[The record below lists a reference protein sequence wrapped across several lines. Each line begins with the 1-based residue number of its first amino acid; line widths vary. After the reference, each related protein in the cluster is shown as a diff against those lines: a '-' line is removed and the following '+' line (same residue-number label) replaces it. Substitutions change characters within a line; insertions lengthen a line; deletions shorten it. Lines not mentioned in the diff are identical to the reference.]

1 MKPEYLPVL
10 VSFATFIATLSV
22 VVVGFLY
29 NNSRI
34 TDLRSHLDQ
43 RLSDHYH
50 AFSSR
55 LDDFHADL
63 QRIKDHLGIK

>member
-1 MKPEYLPVL
+1 
-10 VSFATFIATLSV
+10 

>member
-1 MKPEYLPVL
+1 
-10 VSFATFIATLSV
+10 
-22 VVVGFLY
+22 VVGFIY
-29 NNSRI
+29 NIGRMSDLRNDLDGRI
-34 TDLRSHLDQ
+34 TDLRGHLDT

-63 QRIKDHLGIK
+63 QHIKDHLGMK